1 MTSLIEPAEA
11 SGLAASRDRLA
22 GRRILVVGAGT
33 ARYEGQA
40 EGKIGNGRA
49 IATLVAREG
58 GSVACADRDA
68 DAAQAT
74 ADLIAEDSE
83 GRAHVLEADVADP
96 EACRRLVA
104 GAAEALGGLDGLVL
118 NVGIL
123 GPFGLEATSAEDW
136 DRLFHVNVRSH
147 ALLATHALSA
157 LDDGSSI
164 VFMSSMSA
172 FLPGIGMPAYDMA
185 KAAVM
190 GVMRHTAMEGAKR
203 KIRANAVLPGVIDTP
218 LGAASAPPDARDRGR
233 IPLPLGRRGTPWD
246 VAYTTLFLLSG
257 EASYI
262 TGQGIVVDGGVTTL
276 FAGA

>member
-1 MTSLIEPAEA
+1 
-11 SGLAASRDRLA
+11 
-22 GRRILVVGAGT
+22 
-33 ARYEGQA
+33 
-40 EGKIGNGRA
+40 
-49 IATLVAREG
+49 
-58 GSVACADRDA
+58 
-68 DAAQAT
+68 
-74 ADLIAEDSE
+74 
-83 GRAHVLEADVADP
+83 
-96 EACRRLVA
+96 
-104 GAAEALGGLDGLVL
+104 
-118 NVGIL
+118 
-123 GPFGLEATSAEDW
+123 
-136 DRLFHVNVRSH
+136 VNVRSH
-147 ALLATHALSA
+147 ALLATHALGA

-190 GVMRHTAMEGAKR
+190 GVMRHTAMEGAAR

>member
-1 MTSLIEPAEA
+1 LTSLIEPAEA
-11 SGLAASRDRLA
+11 SGQALGRDRLV
-22 GRRILVVGAGT
+22 GRRVLVVGAGT
-33 ARYEGQA
+33 ARYDGQA

-58 GSVACADRDA
+58 GTVACADRDGA
-68 DAAQAT
+68 AAQQT
-74 ADLIAEDSE
+74 ADLTE
-83 GRAHVLEADVADP
+83 GNAHVLEADVSNPD
-96 EACRRLVA
+96 ACRTLIA
-104 GAAEALGGLDGLVL
+104 NASDAMGGLDGLVL

-123 GPFGLEATSAEDW
+123 GPFGLADTSPDDW

-147 ALLATHALSA
+147 ALLATHALST
-157 LDDGSSI
+157 LDEGSSI

-185 KAAVM
+185 KAAIM

-203 KIRANAVLPGVIDTP
+203 RIRANAVMPGVIDTP

-257 EASYI
+257 ESSYI

>member
-11 SGLAASRDRLA
+11 SGQAAPRDRLV

-33 ARYEGQA
+33 ARYDGQA

-58 GSVACADRDA
+58 GSVVAADRDA
-68 DAAQAT
+68 SAAQAT
-74 ADLIAEDSE
+74 ADRIAEDSD
-83 GRAHVLEADVADP
+83 GHAHVLEADVADP
-96 EACRRLVA
+96 DACRKLVA
-104 GAAEALGGLDGLVL
+104 DAAEALGGLVL

-123 GPFGLEATSAEDW
+123 GPFGLAATSAEDW

-147 ALLATHALSA
+147 ALLATHALET

-172 FLPGIGMPAYDMA
+172 FLPGIGIPAYDMA
-185 KAAVM
+185 KAAIM

>member
-1 MTSLIEPAEA
+1 
-11 SGLAASRDRLA
+11 
-22 GRRILVVGAGT
+22 
-33 ARYEGQA
+33 
-40 EGKIGNGRA
+40 
-49 IATLVAREG
+49 
-58 GSVACADRDA
+58 
-68 DAAQAT
+68 
-74 ADLIAEDSE
+74 
-83 GRAHVLEADVADP
+83 
-96 EACRRLVA
+96 
-104 GAAEALGGLDGLVL
+104 
-118 NVGIL
+118 
-123 GPFGLEATSAEDW
+123 
-136 DRLFHVNVRSH
+136 VNVRSH
-147 ALLATHALSA
+147 ALLATHALET

-172 FLPGIGMPAYDMA
+172 FLPGIGIPAYDMA

-190 GVMRHTAMEGAKR
+190 GVMRHVAMEGAKR

>member
-1 MTSLIEPAEA
+1 MTSLLEPAEA
-11 SGLAASRDRLA
+11 QGRAPARGRLS
-22 GRRILVVGAGT
+22 GRRVLVVGAGT
-33 ARYEGQA
+33 ARYDGQA

-49 IATLVAREG
+49 ISSLIAREG
-58 GSVACADRDA
+58 GSVACADRDR

-74 ADLIAEDSE
+74 ADLIE
-83 GRAHVLEADVADP
+83 GGAHVLEGDVSDP
-96 EACRRLVA
+96 DACRAMVSA
-104 GAAEALGGLDGLVL
+104 AAEAMGGLDGLVL

-123 GPFGLEATSAEDW
+123 GPFGLAGTSPEDW
-136 DRLFHVNVRSH
+136 DRIFRVNVRSH
-147 ALLATHALSA
+147 ALIATEALATLEE
-157 LDDGSSI
+157 GSSI

-190 GVMRHTAMEGAKR
+190 GVMRHTAMEGAQR
-203 KIRANAVLPGVIDTP
+203 RIRANAVLPGVIDTP
-218 LGAASAPPDARDRGR
+218 LGAASAPPEARDRGR

-246 VAYTTLFLLSG
+246 VAYTTVFLLSG

>member
-1 MTSLIEPAEA
+1 MTSLLEPAEA
-11 SGLAASRDRLA
+11 SGQAAARDRLA
-22 GRRILVVGAGT
+22 GRRVLVVGAGT
-33 ARYEGQA
+33 ARYDGKA
-40 EGKIGNGRA
+40 EGKVGNGRA

-58 GSVACADRDA
+58 GSVACADRDR

-74 ADLIAEDSE
+74 ADLID
-83 GRAHVLEADVADP
+83 GGAHVLEGDVSDP
-96 EACRRLVA
+96 DACRTIVA
-104 GAAEALGGLDGLVL
+104 AAAEALGGLDGLVL

-123 GPFGLEATSAEDW
+123 GPFGLAGTSPEDW

-147 ALLATHALSA
+147 ALLATHALA
-157 LDDGSSI
+157 TLEEGSSI

-185 KAAVM
+185 KAAIM
-190 GVMRHTAMEGAKR
+190 GVMRHTALEGAPR
-203 KIRANAVLPGVIDTP
+203 RVRANAVLPGVIDTP

-246 VAYTTLFLLSG
+246 VAYTTVFLLSG

>member
-11 SGLAASRDRLA
+11 SGQAAARDRLA

-33 ARYEGQA
+33 ARYDGQA

-58 GSVACADRDA
+58 ATVACADRDR
-68 DAAQAT
+68 DAAEAT
-74 ADLIAEDSE
+74 ADLIPSN
-83 GRAHVLEADVADP
+83 AHVLEADVADP
-96 EACRRLVA
+96 DACRRLVA
-104 GAAEALGGLDGLVL
+104 DAAEALGGLDGIVL

-123 GPFGLEATSAEDW
+123 GPFGLAETSPEDW

-147 ALLATHALSA
+147 ALLSTHGLGV
-157 LDDGSSI
+157 LEEGSSI

-172 FLPGIGMPAYDMA
+172 FLPGIGIPAYDMA

-190 GVMRHTAMEGAKR
+190 GVMRHVAMEGAPR

>member
-1 MTSLIEPAEA
+1 LTSLVEPAEA
-11 SGLAASRDRLA
+11 QGQAPARGRLS
-22 GRRILVVGAGT
+22 GRRVLVVGAGT
-33 ARYEGQA
+33 AHYDGQA

-49 IATLVAREG
+49 ISALIAREG
-58 GSVACADRDA
+58 GSVACADRDRQ
-68 DAAQAT
+68 AAEAT
-74 ADLIAEDSE
+74 ADLIDGA
-83 GRAHVLEADVADP
+83 AHVLEGDVSDP
-96 EACRRLVA
+96 DACRSLVA
-104 GAAEALGGLDGLVL
+104 GAAGAMGGLDGLVL

-123 GPFGLEATSAEDW
+123 GPFGLADTSAEDW

-147 ALLATHALSA
+147 ALIATEALATLEE
-157 LDDGSSI
+157 GSSI

-190 GVMRHTAMEGAKR
+190 GVMRHTAMEGAAR
-203 KIRANAVLPGVIDTP
+203 RIRANAVLPGVIDTP

-246 VAYTTLFLLSG
+246 VAYTTVFLLSS

>member
-1 MTSLIEPAEA
+1 LTSLVEPAEIH
-11 SGLAASRDRLA
+11 GKAASRGRLA
-22 GRRILVVGAGT
+22 GRRVLVVGAGT
-33 ARYEGQA
+33 ARYDGQA

-49 IATLVAREG
+49 ISALVAREG

-68 DAAQAT
+68 AAARVT
-74 ADLIAEDSE
+74 AELIGEEA
-83 GRAHVLEADVADP
+83 GGAARVLEADVADP
-96 EACRRLVA
+96 EACRALVP
-104 GAAEALGGLDGLVL
+104 AAVEALGGLDGLVL

-123 GPFGLEATSAEDW
+123 GPFGLAGTSAEDW
-136 DRLFHVNVRSH
+136 DRLFRVNVRSH
-147 ALLATHALSA
+147 ALVAGQALGA
-157 LDDGSSI
+157 LDEGSSI

-190 GVMRHTAMEGAKR
+190 GVMRHTALEGAPR
-203 KIRANAVLPGVIDTP
+203 RIRANAVLPGVVDTP

-246 VAYTTLFLLSG
+246 VAYATVFLLSG
-257 EASYI
+257 EAAYI
-262 TGQGIVVDGGVTTL
+262 TGQGIVVDGGVSTL

>member
-1 MTSLIEPAEA
+1 LTSLFEPAEA
-11 SGLAASRDRLA
+11 GGRAAGRDRLA
-22 GRRILVVGAGT
+22 GRRVLVVGAGT
-33 ARYEGQA
+33 ARYDGQA

-58 GSVACADRDA
+58 GTVACADRDVE
-68 DAAQAT
+68 AAQET
-74 ADLIAEDSE
+74 ADLID
-83 GRAHVLEADVADP
+83 GTAHVLEADVSDP
-96 EACRRLVA
+96 EACRTLIA
-104 GAAEALGGLDGLVL
+104 NAAETMGGLDGLVL

-123 GPFGLEATSAEDW
+123 GPFGLAGTSPEDW

-147 ALLATHALSA
+147 ALLATHALA
-157 LDDGSSI
+157 TLDEGSSI

-185 KAAVM
+185 KAAII
-190 GVMRHTAMEGAKR
+190 GVMRHTAMEGAQR
-203 KIRANAVLPGVIDTP
+203 KIRANAVMPGVIDTP

-257 EASYI
+257 ESSYI

>member
-1 MTSLIEPAEA
+1 MTSLVDPAEA
-11 SGLAASRDRLA
+11 QGQAPPRGRLS
-22 GRRILVVGAGT
+22 GRRVLVVGAGT
-33 ARYEGQA
+33 ARYDGQA
-40 EGKIGNGRA
+40 EGKTGNGRA
-49 IATLVAREG
+49 ISSLIAREG
-58 GSVACADRDA
+58 GSVACADRDR

-74 ADLIAEDSE
+74 ADLIA
-83 GRAHVLEADVADP
+83 GGAHVLEGDVRNPD
-96 EACRRLVA
+96 ACRMMVSD
-104 GAAEALGGLDGLVL
+104 AAEAMGGLDGLVL

-123 GPFGLEATSAEDW
+123 GPFGLAGTSPEDW

-147 ALLATHALSA
+147 ALIATEALAT
-157 LDDGSSI
+157 LDEGSSI

-190 GVMRHTAMEGAKR
+190 GVMRHTAMEGAR
-203 KIRANAVLPGVIDTP
+203 RRIRANAVLPGVIDTP

-246 VAYTTLFLLSG
+246 VAYTTVFLLSG